1 MTRPGD
7 DSVPA
12 PRRGDATTKSD
23 AAREARLLERRA
35 ERAAN
40 RAAELAAQAEQ
51 LRREGPPATG
61 PGRLAGVGAR
71 DSVGQRYYY
80 RRPLGVADLATAA
93 GMALGVAAAAFY
105 VATVLIQRTP
115 LERPRG
121 SQGGRKGRTGRPGRG
136 RDAGSR

>member
-1 MTRPGD
+1 MTRPRD
-7 DSVPA
+7 ESVPA
-12 PRRGDATTKSD
+12 PRRGDATRSD

-40 RAAELAAQAEQ
+40 RAAELAAEAEE
-51 LRREGPPATG
+51 LRREGRPAG

-93 GMALGVAAAAFY
+93 GIGLGAAVAAFY

-115 LERPRG
+115 LDEPRG
-121 SQGGRKGRTGRPGRG
+121 SRGARPGRSARK
-136 RDAGSR
+136 RDADPR

>member
-1 MTRPGD
+1 MTGPRD
-7 DSVPA
+7 ESIPA
-12 PRRGDATTKSD
+12 PRRGEATRSD

-51 LRREGPPATG
+51 LRREGHPPSG

-80 RRPLGVADLATAA
+80 RRPLGVVDLATAA
-93 GMALGVAAAAFY
+93 GIGLGAAVAAFY

-115 LERPRG
+115 LDEPRG
-121 SQGGRKGRTGRPGRG
+121 SRRGRPERPGRSG
-136 RDAGSR
+136 RDAGRR

>member
-1 MTRPGD
+1 MTRPRD
-7 DSVPA
+7 ESVPA
-12 PRRGDATTKSD
+12 PRRGEATRSD

-40 RAAELAAQAEQ
+40 RAAELAAQAEE
-51 LRREGPPATG
+51 LRREGRPATG

-80 RRPLGVADLATAA
+80 RRSLGLSDLATAA
-93 GMALGVAAAAFY
+93 GIGLGAAVAAFY

-115 LERPRG
+115 LEQPRG
-121 SQGGRKGRTGRPGRG
+121 SEGRGPGRRARG
-136 RDAGSR
+136 RDAGPR